1 MPTYF
6 KIIGD
11 TLDSI
16 SILDM
21 NNSLEISMKHM
32 SSFSFLFFWYV
43 HFSKPH
49 KRKHIKREIHSLKFK
64 VTPTKGLI
72 RETNFL
78 RLLIMGMT
86 HIMCP

>member
-6 KIIGD
+6 KIIDD
-11 TLDSI
+11 TLGSI

-21 NNSLEISMKHM
+21 NNSLEISIKHM

-49 KRKHIKREIHSLKFK
+49 KKHIKREIYSLKFK